1 MGQNAEK
8 IIFVASNTHK
18 YVAKEGSRNLVCR
31 RAPHGARGLK
41 LVGGVVDDTVVMSR
55 PAWGAWIETSCVS
68 AMMYFGA
75 SRPAWGAWIE
85 TMTKQSRSLRSSTSR
100 PAWGA
105 WIETPNNHR
114 PQPTYR
120 RRAPHGARGLKQ
132 LVWRLCRLG
141 LRSRPAWGAWIET
154 PIAMRRDG
162 VIVSRPAWG
171 AWIETPRYS
180 SCALRALVAPRMG
193 RVD

>member
-18 YVAKEGSRNLVCR
+18 YVAKEGSRNLVC
-31 RAPHGARGLK
+31 
-41 LVGGVVDDTVVMSR
+41 
-55 PAWGAWIETSCVS
+55 
-68 AMMYFGA
+68 
-75 SRPAWGAWIE
+75 
-85 TMTKQSRSLRSSTSR
+85 
-100 PAWGA
+100 
-105 WIETPNNHR
+105 
-114 PQPTYR
+114 

-171 AWIETPRYS
+171 AWIET
-180 SCALRALVAPRMG
+180 
-193 RVD
+193 